1 MIEPYIC
8 ISYAYAKILI
18 YNVNTTES
26 VAEGISLT
34 LKDGQII
41 PFLHHSPVFL
51 VFLTCILVDNNNYCW
66 SKHERNIHKQQL
78 LFVNNQAK
86 RITRNSQ
93 IYGEVLKQKMK
104 HNHVVSSMC
113 SE

>member
-8 ISYAYAKILI
+8 ISYAYAKISI
-18 YNVNTTES
+18 HNVNKS
-26 VAEGISLT
+26 VAKGISLT

>member
-8 ISYAYAKILI
+8 ISYAYAKIFI
-18 YNVNTTES
+18 HNVNRCLKC
-26 VAEGISLT
+26 ISLT

>member
-8 ISYAYAKILI
+8 ISYAYAKIFI
-18 YNVNTTES
+18 HNVNILNRCLKC
-26 VAEGISLT
+26 ISLT